1 MSNSVAPQHRESQW
15 GREIATTTKKKKIK
29 QNKQTKKL

>member
-1 MSNSVAPQHRESQW
+1 MSNSVAPQHREPMGKRDSNNN
-15 GREIATTTKKKKIK
+15 KKKKIK